1 MLAKPVAVGF
11 FVTFA
16 CLEVLVPMVADTV
29 LLVRVV
35 TVYPPSRMHSRA
47 CAAGIYVPMATI
59 KIARIIVETVFIVQ
73 WTREIM
79 HHAHDSFL
87 VAGQEA
93 WDTPFPKAAWV
104 LQLVDST

>member
-1 MLAKPVAVGF
+1 
-11 FVTFA
+11 
-16 CLEVLVPMVADTV
+16 
-29 LLVRVV
+29 
-35 TVYPPSRMHSRA
+35 
-47 CAAGIYVPMATI
+47 MATI